1 MLRRIP
7 PVLPVCALIGA
18 VPEPRRGKQENVARR
33 SLAASRTVVLAEGL
47 GGMRSDFHQVRLPV
61 PNVVT
66 DGRRFGPLSGGVWRT
81 SAGVPSASLLQLP
94 ERRAFK

>member
-18 VPEPRRGKQENVARR
+18 VLEPRRGKQENVARR

-66 DGRRFGPLSGGVWRT
+66 DGRRFGPLSGRLADIGGR
-81 SAGVPSASLLQLP
+81 SLCLLIAAARAASV
-94 ERRAFK
+94 